1 MNKKFFKLLWFGFPL
16 SKLVYAYIAYMNIK
30 EINNSLEMINLLFMF
45 IGIITCFTS
54 IFFSKKIFQDNF
66 SENKILKAFIGT
78 KNADELSTKFALY
91 TMMLGLAE
99 TSALFGLVQFII
111 TGNLIAGAMMFG
123 FCFIAWLFNY
133 PSEV

>member
-54 IFFSKKIFQDNF
+54 IIFS
-66 SENKILKAFIGT
+66 
-78 KNADELSTKFALY
+78 
-91 TMMLGLAE
+91 
-99 TSALFGLVQFII
+99 
-111 TGNLIAGAMMFG
+111 
-123 FCFIAWLFNY
+123 
-133 PSEV
+133 